1 MNEIQEIS
9 IDLLEDN
16 PYDQRKKY
24 GDIEGL
30 AHSISQ
36 RHLQN
41 PISVVKVND
50 RFVIVSGHRRVHAY
64 RYLHEK
70 KIPAIVRKEST
81 PTNLMLD
88 LAVENLQRK
97 DLLPAERGATL
108 KQLFFTIPSVENN
121 TTRALALINQ
131 VKIYAKRNKI
141 GGGFTEEDIVEAK
154 KFLDLLGISTSAATT
169 YVRLCSLPEE
179 IQRTVISAS
188 NVKTIP
194 DKKISVKSA
203 YELTRINDADT
214 QKQLYDKV
222 IKDKIKHTELKHMVD
237 KLVEENDTIARKSIT
252 GSAERRTE
260 DDVGAAKL
268 TKDILALSSRVSGFH
283 SKLPLICGRLEKV
296 EWAASLDKMKRTCLD
311 MVQNINS
318 LLREDLKIEELLT
331 YVNADLEV
339 NVSNTFRYTIP
350 INTVE
355 TLGIKEGD
363 TLLLKIEGIK
373 RSRMVAN

>member
-1 MNEIQEIS
+1 MNEIQEIP

-30 AHSISQ
+30 AHSITQ

-41 PISVVKVND
+41 PISVVKTND

-70 KIPAIVRKEST
+70 KIPAIIRKEST
-81 PTNLMLD
+81 PTDLMLD

-97 DLLPAERGATL
+97 DLLPAEKGATL
-108 KQLFFTIPSVENN
+108 KQLFYTIPSVEDDV
-121 TTRALALINQ
+121 TRALALINQ
-131 VKIYAKRNKI
+131 VKIYEKRNKI
-141 GGGFTEEDIVEAK
+141 GGGFTEEDIISAK
-154 KFLDLLGISTSAATT
+154 KFLDLIGISVSAATT
-169 YVRLCSLPEE
+169 YVRLCTLPED
-179 IQRTVISAS
+179 IQRTIVSAS
-188 NVKTIP
+188 NVKTVP
-194 DKKISVKSA
+194 DKKIPVKSA
-203 YELTRINDADT
+203 YELTRINDPDT
-214 QKQLYDKV
+214 QKQLYEKV

-237 KLVEENDTIARKSIT
+237 KLIEENGTIARKGVTS
-252 GSAERRTE
+252 SAERRTE

-268 TKDILALSSRVSGFH
+268 TEDILALSSKVGGFR

-296 EWAASLDKMKRTCLD
+296 EWAASLDKMKKACLD
-311 MVQNINS
+311 MVQSIND
-318 LLREDLKIEELLT
+318 LLRDDLKIEELLK
-331 YVNADLEV
+331 YVNTDLEV

-350 INTVE
+350 INIVE

-373 RSRMVAN
+373 RSTMITN